1 MFILTKIILI
11 KIRNNGIVCI
21 KQPHCF
27 EQTMALFWQNNRIV
41 LDLYQGKIRLY
52 KDLEFLFKGKD

>member
-1 MFILTKIILI
+1 MFISTKIILI

-21 KQPHCF
+21 KQPHYF

-52 KDLEFLFKGKD
+52 KDLE